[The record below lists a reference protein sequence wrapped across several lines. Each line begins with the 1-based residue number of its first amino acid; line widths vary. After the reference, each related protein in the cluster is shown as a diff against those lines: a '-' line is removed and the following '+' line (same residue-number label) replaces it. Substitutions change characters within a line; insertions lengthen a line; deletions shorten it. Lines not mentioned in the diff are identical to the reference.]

1 MMFQDESHKVFV
13 GRLLKPDEIEPWVL
27 AQNMGSSPANRVC
40 HHHTYIPTK
49 EQWKGLKSLTAIF
62 RYYER
67 KGWPK
72 GVGPHFFNAP
82 EGIYV
87 ATHPRHDG
95 IGVAGHNHRVIH
107 IENVGNYDKKPL
119 NGQMLA
125 NLHILNRALSK
136 NPGIKVNRST
146 HFFHRDHAPKTC
158 PGTANTKELL
168 IAVPAPKKEAKPVVT
183 KYQRFTDVPKSH
195 WAYKEIEAIA
205 QAGIMIGSPNST
217 FQPDRPVTRAQVAV
231 IVARLLDNIHKVT
244 KEGGQLQ

>member
-1 MMFQDESHKVFV
+1 MSSFTDESKKLFV

-40 HHHTYIPTK
+40 HHHTYIPTV
-49 EQWKGLKSLTAIF
+49 EQWKGLKSLNAIF

-95 IGVAGHNHRVIH
+95 IGVRGHNHRVIH

-119 NGQMLA
+119 AGQMLD
-125 NLHILNRALSK
+125 NLYILNRALSK
-136 NPGIKVNRST
+136 NPGIAVNRST
-146 HFFHRDHAPKTC
+146 HFFHRDYALKTC

-168 IAVPAPKKEAKPVVT
+168 IAVPALKNEDKPT
-183 KYQRFTDVPKSH
+183 NKYQITITVRGKDAKQF
-195 WAYKEIEAIA
+195 A
-205 QAGIMIGSPNST
+205 QAIKDSCGFPVYPSSDGKTVST
-217 FQPDRPVTRAQVAV
+217 TCILESLLVVEKAARAWKGDYCVK
-231 IVARLLDNIHKVT
+231 KV
-244 KEGGQLQ
+244 